1 MPRPALFTRRAVARL
16 VGVALVIA
24 MTGWFAW
31 GRGDGAVAEP
41 MPDFATLVPPS
52 SPNSYIVRP
61 ANFSTAN
68 SSTAAA
74 DAESPVFA
82 VPVETLEAVALAVI
96 RAQPRV
102 TEVAADLDA
111 RQYAFVQ
118 RTAILR
124 FPDTVTIRFF
134 DLGDGQSSLAMFSRS
149 KFGRSDLGVNR
160 ARVESWLAAIQP
172 GLAQ

>member
-1 MPRPALFTRRAVARL
+1 MSRPALFTRRVLPRL

-41 MPDFATLVPPS
+41 MPDFATLVLPS
-52 SPNSYIVRP
+52 SPNRYIVLP
-61 ANFSTAN
+61 ANF
-68 SSTAAA
+68 STAAA
-74 DAESPVFA
+74 DAESPIFE
-82 VPVETLEAVALAVI
+82 VPIETLEAVALAVI

-102 TEVAADLDA
+102 TEVAADPDD

-124 FPDTVTIRFF
+124 FPDTVTIRFL
-134 DLGDGQSSLAMFSRS
+134 DLGAGRSSLAMFSRS
-149 KFGRSDLGVNR
+149 KFGRSDLGANR
-160 ARVESWLAAIQP
+160 ARVESWLAAIRS
-172 GLAQ
+172 GLLQ

>member
-1 MPRPALFTRRAVARL
+1 MPRPALFTRRALPRL

-24 MTGWFAW
+24 MTGGFAW

-41 MPDFATLVPPS
+41 MPDFETLVPPS
-52 SPNSYIVRP
+52 SPNYYIVLP
-61 ANFSTAN
+61 TNF
-68 SSTAAA
+68 STAAA
-74 DAESPVFA
+74 DAESPVFT
-82 VPVETLEAVALAVI
+82 VQVETLEAVALSVI

-102 TEVAADLDA
+102 TEVGADPEA

-134 DLGDGQSSLAMFSRS
+134 DLGDGRSTLAMFSRS

-160 ARVESWLAAIQP
+160 ARVESWLAAIRP

>member
-1 MPRPALFTRRAVARL
+1 MPRPALFTRRALPRL

-31 GRGDGAVAEP
+31 TRGDGAVAEP

-52 SPNSYIVRP
+52 SPNYYIVLP
-61 ANFSTAN
+61 ANF
-68 SSTAAA
+68 STAAA
-74 DAESPVFA
+74 DAESPVFMA
-82 VPVETLEAVALAVI
+82 PVETLEAVALAVI
-96 RAQPRV
+96 RARPRV

-124 FPDTVTIRFF
+124 FPDTVTIRLF
-134 DLGDGQSSLAMFSRS
+134 DLGDGRSSLAMFSRS
-149 KFGRSDLGVNR
+149 KFGRSDFGVNR
-160 ARVESWLAAIQP
+160 ARVESWLAAIK
-172 GLAQ
+172 LELF

>member
-1 MPRPALFTRRAVARL
+1 MPRPALFTRRALPRL

-52 SPNSYIVRP
+52 SPNSYIVLP
-61 ANFSTAN
+61 ANFSTA
-68 SSTAAA
+68 TA

-82 VPVETLEAVALAVI
+82 VPVETLEAVALSVI
-96 RAQPRV
+96 RARPRV
-102 TEVAADLDA
+102 TEVAADPDV

-134 DLGDGQSSLAMFSRS
+134 DLGDGRSSLAMFSRS